1 MLGYVMAKTILGL
14 HPGSFARYLIMMS
27 ALFVNPII
35 SLIIR
40 LQYFIFSS
48 SPKYHRKNHANW
60 IMINIMNIFI
70 TDIQVFAYG
79 KIIDILHFEV
89 LL

>member
-1 MLGYVMAKTILGL
+1 MVRSRFEII
-14 HPGSFARYLIMMS
+14 SS
-27 ALFVNPII
+27 CNPIA
-35 SLIIR
+35 
-40 LQYFIFSS
+40 QYTFVIPNTFHSNKCS
-48 SPKYHRKNHANW
+48 SPKYHHKYHANW
-60 IMINIMNIFI
+60 IIINIMSIFI

>member
-1 MLGYVMAKTILGL
+1 MTKYF
-14 HPGSFARYLIMMS
+14 SFKPIATGTD
-27 ALFVNPII
+27 PII

-60 IMINIMNIFI
+60 IIINIMSIFI

>member
-1 MLGYVMAKTILGL
+1 MTKYF
-14 HPGSFARYLIMMS
+14 SFKPIATGIFADL
-27 ALFVNPII
+27 II
-35 SLIIR
+35 SLIIW

-60 IMINIMNIFI
+60 IINIMSIFI